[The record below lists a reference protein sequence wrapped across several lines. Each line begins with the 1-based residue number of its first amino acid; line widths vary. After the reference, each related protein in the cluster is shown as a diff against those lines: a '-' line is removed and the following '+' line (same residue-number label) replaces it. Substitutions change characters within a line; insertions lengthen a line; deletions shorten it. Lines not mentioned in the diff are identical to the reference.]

1 MLCYIYIYIY
11 ACFYLNLFCSNPEV
25 APKRLKSSAAAEK
38 AAQKAAQRE
47 AEKVSRN
54 IAKLVPKA
62 LAVIR
67 PMESRISK
75 LVDTLGQ
82 AKLEQLPQC
91 TSNLIV
97 EKRDLLKK
105 WLKGC
110 CDVTATFQSKDQL
123 ATWDMVPFTDLKE
136 VSTEMKACGDAAKAV
151 AEAKKAL
158 SPAKKKKKS

>member
-1 MLCYIYIYIY
+1 M
-11 ACFYLNLFCSNPEV
+11 V

-47 AEKVSRN
+47 AEKVSRD

-97 EKRDLLKK
+97 EKR
-105 WLKGC
+105 
-110 CDVTATFQSKDQL
+110 QL